1 MSHMGVCGIF
11 VFRGGCGAA
20 GNSQKRLCS
29 LECAFGH
36 WRHQTKGWIGQT
48 DWSEIADFPQHPVR
62 PIHPF
67 V

>member
-29 LECAFGH
+29 LECAFG
-36 WRHQTKGWIGQT
+36 